1 MMGFG
6 GGASAPGRGSVERWV
21 RGAWG
26 DPGSL
31 LRAMAAIYGG
41 MTDLRNGFWDAG
53 VFAPLRVGAPVISV
67 GALSAGGAGKTPLT
81 AALARLLADAG
92 AAVAVITPGQGDELA
107 LHAEL
112 NPDIP
117 VTGGRWRVPL
127 ARRAV
132 AAGASVVLLDSGL
145 QHRRLHRDLELIT
158 CNVDSP
164 GPRARLPA
172 GPYRERFTTLR
183 RADAVLLVRRAAT
196 PTQAESLAG
205 EIADVAP
212 DTLLVHVPIRPG
224 DLRPANDA
232 ARRIDHA
239 DPAVAVA
246 GVMWP
251 ESFFR
256 SLVSASVGPDH
267 RFALSDHARYDPR
280 TVARIAAAAAG
291 RGVVCT
297 RKDAVRLAPR
307 IPDDVPVWYLSERVD
322 WGPGS
327 EVLLAGA
334 RRVAGVK
341 SLAREPERRLQ

>member
-1 MMGFG
+1 
-6 GGASAPGRGSVERWV
+6 
-21 RGAWG
+21 
-26 DPGSL
+26 
-31 LRAMAAIYGG
+31 MAAIYGG
-41 MTDLRNGFWDAG
+41 VTDLRNGFWDAG
-53 VFAPLRVGAPVISV
+53 VFAPSRVGAPVISV

-81 AALARLLADAG
+81 ATLARLLADAG

-107 LHAEL
+107 LHADL

-172 GPYRERFTTLR
+172 GPYRERFATLR

-196 PTQAESLAG
+196 STEAEALAG

-232 ARRIDHA
+232 ARRIDDPP

-256 SLVSASVGPDH
+256 SLVSVGVGPDH

-280 TVARIAAAAAG
+280 TVTRIAAAAAD

-297 RKDAVRLAPR
+297 RKDAVLLAPR
-307 IPDDVPVWYLSERVD
+307 IIDDVPVWYLGERVD

-327 EVLLAGA
+327 GVLLAGA
-334 RRVAGVK
+334 KRVAGAEC
-341 SLAREPERRLQ
+341 SEREPERRIR